1 MSLDNKNISG
11 LDKLNFNL
19 GNVTGVLSGNSFANA
34 LLAGYFVWEGEAKQ
48 LIANSPAS
56 GRKYGGHRAS
66 APGEPPATDTG
77 GLLNN
82 WPRPK
87 KNFTAFGAEVE
98 GGPGQEYASH
108 LELGTIKMDA
118 RPFMRPGLDENE
130 VKIGAA
136 VGRVIKMKIEGS
148 LR

>member
-1 MSLDNKNISG
+1 MADNKTITG
-11 LDKLNFNL
+11 LDQLKVNL
-19 GNVTGVLSGNSFANA
+19 GKVKGIVTGNSLANA
-34 LLAGYFVWEGEAKQ
+34 LVAGYFVWEGEAKQ

-82 WPRPK
+82 WPRPQ

-118 RPFMRPGLDENE
+118 RPFMRPALDENE
-130 VKIGAA
+130 GKISRV
-136 VGRVIKMKIEGS
+136 VGKQLEIKIEGA
-148 LR
+148 L